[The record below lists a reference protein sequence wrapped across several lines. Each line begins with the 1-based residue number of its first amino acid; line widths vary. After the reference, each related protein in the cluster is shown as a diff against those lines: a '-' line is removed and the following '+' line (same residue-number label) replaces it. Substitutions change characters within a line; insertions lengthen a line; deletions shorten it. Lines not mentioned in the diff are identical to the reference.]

1 MKASIC
7 VRPSSRGTD
16 QEAMNQKWTCLRTC
30 ILHTSGAGQALLPFR
45 RDSSM
50 HVFPCGERMNSG
62 AVCLDGMRNHIAYL
76 RTIKLCVSL
85 ALTFVFGF
93 TLFAGEERATGFRPP
108 RGRIAIERQEAP
120 ASGKTLLAARPSA
133 SSLPTKWDSRDEGW
147 VSSVKRQ
154 GNVGACWSFAACAV
168 LETQLLKAG
177 RGEWDLSEKNMVNLH
192 GFKTG
197 PDGGGND
204 YYSLA
209 YLMRWGGAVA
219 ESNDV
224 YKTSMSSWTASPRLK
239 SALRVQNV
247 VWVPGRNNVY
257 DNNTLKKAIKEYG
270 AVSTS
275 IYWGSSYE
283 STSNYYCSVS
293 TDGNHAI
300 TAVGW
305 DDSYP
310 ASNFKTPPAGNG
322 AFLIKNSWGTGSG
335 DKGFYWVSY
344 YDKNF
349 AMAEGSVFI
358 PATEDEDYDAV
369 YGYDTLGA
377 INVTGNYDENTLEA
391 AVFTSA
397 WNEEIAAV
405 GVYSTID
412 GNTYE
417 VSVWTNVTRTSSIAS
432 PNPFAGGALASTV
445 SGTMSNAGFATIP
458 LPSAVKIADGT
469 NFAVVYRQT
478 GRKHPHIFCCSDSY
492 SDGTPYAIVEA
503 KAGNTYWGSVGSGV
517 TNWTDL
523 AVHSTYPG
531 SIACLKAYTRSTV
544 AANDAPAESADG
556 SAALEWLA
564 ATNET
569 LYAET
574 AGTFGAFAGLVG
586 ANGRS
591 LYASWLAGFDPADPN
606 DGELKVAIS
615 VMNGVP
621 HLTWTP
627 DLGSSAR
634 TYTILGSETISSPAW
649 EEVTNLE
656 KTKAKYFKV
665 TISPP

>member
-1 MKASIC
+1 M
-7 VRPSSRGTD
+7 
-16 QEAMNQKWTCLRTC
+16 
-30 ILHTSGAGQALLPFR
+30 
-45 RDSSM
+45 
-50 HVFPCGERMNSG
+50 
-62 AVCLDGMRNHIAYL
+62 
-76 RTIKLCVSL
+76 
-85 ALTFVFGF
+85 
-93 TLFAGEERATGFRPP
+93 GFRPP
-108 RGRIAIERQEAP
+108 RVRIAVEQSETSP
-120 ASGKTLLAARPSA
+120 AKGLLAARPDQTL
-133 SSLPTKWDSRDEGW
+133 LPTRWDSREQGW

-154 GNVGACWSFAACAV
+154 GGVGACWSFAACAV

-177 RGEWDLSEKNMVNLH
+177 RGEWDLSEKNMVNHH
-192 GFKTG
+192 GFEIG
-197 PDGGGND
+197 FNDGGND
-204 YYSLA
+204 YFALA

-219 ESNDV
+219 ETNDV
-224 YKTSMSSWTASPRLK
+224 FATSPSRWTSSP
-239 SALRVQNV
+239 ALRPALHVQNV
-247 VWVPGRNNVY
+247 VWVPGRSGVT
-257 DNNTLKKAIKEYG
+257 DNTTLKTAIKTYG

-275 IYWGSSYE
+275 IYWGGSYE

-293 TDGNHAI
+293 KDGNHAI

-310 ASNFKTPPAGNG
+310 AANFKTAPSGNG

-349 AMAEGSVFI
+349 AMQEGTVFI

-405 GVYSTID
+405 GVYSNIA
-412 GNTYE
+412 NNRYA
-417 VSVWTNVTRTSSIAS
+417 VSVYTNVTRTSSTAS
-432 PNPFAGGALASTV
+432 PNPLAGGALASTV

-458 LPSAVKIADGT
+458 LPSGVRIADGT
-469 NFAVVYRQT
+469 NFAVVYEQT
-478 GRKHPHIFCCSDSY
+478 GTRHPHIFCCSDSY

-523 AVHSTYPG
+523 AVHSTYPN

-544 AANDAPAESADG
+544 AANDAPAESTDG
-556 SAALEWLA
+556 TAALEWLA
-564 ATNET
+564 ATNAT
-569 LYAET
+569 FYAET

-591 LYASWLAGFDPADPN
+591 LYASWLAGFDPANPD
-606 DGELKVAIS
+606 DAELKVAIS
-615 VMNGVP
+615 VQNNVP
-621 HLTWTP
+621 HLTWAP

-634 TYTILGSETISSPAW
+634 TYKIFGSETISYPVW
-649 EEVTNLE
+649 EEVTDLE
-656 KTKAKYFKV
+656 TTKAKYFKV